1 MTTLMGRKSHQSDER
16 TRRQV
21 KTLAGMGIPVVDIA
35 SVIGISSPT
44 LRKHYPEEL
53 AVGQIE
59 ANAKV
64 AQSLFRQATGDRPN
78 VAATI
83 FWLKCRGGWREIPDP
98 SEKPGKKEQKQEAAG
113 KAVKGRFAPGAPP
126 AFKVVKS

>member
-1 MTTLMGRKSHQSDER
+1 MSIQTGRKSHQPDDH

-21 KTLAGMGIPVVDIA
+21 KTLAGMGIPVADIA
-35 SVIGISSPT
+35 SVIGIAAPT

-78 VAATI
+78 VAAAI
-83 FWLKCRGGWREIPDP
+83 FWLKCRGGWREFPEL
-98 SEKPGKKEQKQEAAG
+98 SEKQGKKEEKQDAAR
-113 KAVKGRFAPGAPP
+113 KARKGRFAPGAPP
-126 AFKVVKS
+126 SFKVVKS

>member
-1 MTTLMGRKSHQSDER
+1 MTNSIGRKSHQPGEY

-21 KTLAGMGIPVVDIA
+21 KTLAGMGIPVSDIA
-35 SVIGISSPT
+35 SVIGISTPT
-44 LRKHYPEEL
+44 LRKHYAEEL

-78 VAATI
+78 VAAAI
-83 FWLKCRGGWREIPDP
+83 FWLKCRGGWREFPDP
-98 SEKPGKKEQKQEAAG
+98 SEKPGKKEVKQEAAG
-113 KAVKGRFAPGAPP
+113 KAVTGRFAPGAPP
-126 AFKVVKS
+126 PFKVVKS